1 MKRLLLV
8 CATVLAVAGMAMAQ
22 GSGARVRI
30 VHASPD
36 APAVDIYVNG
46 AMVLENLPF
55 REYSEYLTLPA
66 GTYNVEIKVTGTNTV
81 VKQLSVPVQAGRDYT
96 AIAVGYAGAGKTPG
110 FDVKLLEDDNS
121 APEEG
126 RVKIRVAHTAPGAP
140 AVDVYVTTP
149 FETLT
154 GKQPVLTNVPFNA
167 ASGYLSVPIGMY
179 QARVAVAGTKT
190 IAIDSHRLV
199 TWGGMIRTIIAVDNK
214 GGGAPF
220 DLILLPDR
228 N

>member
-1 MKRLLLV
+1 MKRLMCALA
-8 CATVLAVAGMAMAQ
+8 ATVVVAGLAFAQ
-22 GSGARVRI
+22 SAGARVRI

-46 AMVLENLPF
+46 GKVLENLPF
-55 REYSEYLTLPA
+55 REYSEYLSLPA
-66 GTYNVEIKVTGTNTV
+66 GTYTVEIKVTGTDTT
-81 VKQLSVPVQAGRDYT
+81 VKQLSVPVQADKDYT
-96 AIAVGYAGAGKTPG
+96 AIAVGYAGGNQPG
-110 FDVKLLEDDNS
+110 FDVMLLEDDNS
-121 APEEG
+121 APADG
-126 RVKIRVAHTAPGAP
+126 RIKIRVAHTAPGAP

-149 FETLT
+149 FETLM
-154 GKQPVLTNVPFNA
+154 GKEPVLTNVPFKA

-199 TWGGMIRTIIAVDNK
+199 TWGGMIRTVIAVDNK

>member
-1 MKRLLLV
+1 MKRLLCALA
-8 CATVLAVAGMAMAQ
+8 ATVAVAGMVLAQ
-22 GSGARVRI
+22 SGGARVRI

-46 AMVLENLPF
+46 GKVLENLPF
-55 REYSEYLTLPA
+55 REYSEYLSLPA
-66 GTYNVEIKVTGTNTV
+66 GTYTVEIKVTGTDTT
-81 VKQLSVPVQAGRDYT
+81 VKQLSVPVQADKDYT
-96 AIAVGYAGAGKTPG
+96 AIAVGYAGGNQPG
-110 FDVKLLEDDNS
+110 FDVMLLEDDNS
-121 APEEG
+121 APADG

-149 FETLT
+149 FETLM
-154 GKQPVLTNVPFNA
+154 GKEPVLTNVPFKA

-199 TWGGMIRTIIAVDNK
+199 TWGGMIRTVIAVDNK

>member
-1 MKRLLLV
+1 MKRFLF
-8 CATVLAVAGMAMAQ
+8 AFAAAALAAGTLFAQ
-22 GSGARVRI
+22 STGARVRV

-46 AMVLENLPF
+46 NIVLENLPF
-55 REYSEYLTLPA
+55 REYSEYLSLPV

-81 VKQLSVPVQAGRDYT
+81 VKQLSVPLEAGKDYT
-96 AIAVGYAGAGKTPG
+96 AIATGYAGGSSPG
-110 FDVKLLEDDNS
+110 FDVMLLEDDNS
-121 APEEG
+121 APADG
-126 RVKIRVAHTAPGAP
+126 RIKIRVAHTAPGAP

-149 FETLT
+149 FETLA
-154 GKQPVLTNVPFNA
+154 GKQPVLMNVPFKA

-199 TWGGMIRTIIAVDNK
+199 TWGGMIRTIIAVDSR

>member
-8 CATVLAVAGMAMAQ
+8 CATVLAVAGLAMAQ
-22 GSGARVRI
+22 GPGARVRI

-46 AMVLENLPF
+46 GMVLENLPF
-55 REYSEYLTLPA
+55 REYSEYLSLPA
-66 GTYNVEIKVTGTNTV
+66 GTYTVEIKVTGTNTV
-81 VKQLSVPVQAGRDYT
+81 VKQLSVPVQAGKDYT
-96 AIAVGYAGAGKTPG
+96 AVAVGYAGGNQPG
-110 FDVKLLEDDNS
+110 FDVMLLEDDNT
-121 APEEG
+121 APEDG
-126 RVKIRVAHTAPGAP
+126 RIKIRVAHTAPGAP

-154 GKQPVLTNVPFNA
+154 GKQAVLTNVPFKA

-190 IAIDSHRLV
+190 IAIDSHRLA

>member
-8 CATVLAVAGMAMAQ
+8 CATVLAVAGLAMAQ
-22 GSGARVRI
+22 SSGARVRI

-46 AMVLENLPF
+46 GMVLENLPF
-55 REYSEYLTLPA
+55 REYSEYLSLPA
-66 GTYNVEIKVTGTNTV
+66 GNYTVEIKVTGTNTV
-81 VKQLSVPVQAGRDYT
+81 VKQLSVPVMAGKDYT
-96 AIAVGYAGAGKTPG
+96 AIAAGYAGGKQPG
-110 FDVKLLEDDNS
+110 FDVMLLEDDNS
-121 APEEG
+121 APEDG
-126 RVKIRVAHTAPGAP
+126 RIKIRVAHTAPGAP

-154 GKQPVLTNVPFNA
+154 GKQAVLTNVPFKA
-167 ASGYLSVPIGMY
+167 ASGYLSVPISMY
-179 QARVAVAGTKT
+179 QARVTVAGTKT
-190 IAIDSHRLV
+190 IAIDSHRVV